1 MKQIYRPSV
10 EQLNRLT
17 QDEDMIFA
25 YHLLLYYLNCEY
37 HYFPEYNH
45 TKFNDLKPAKNQSS
59 FKYLLKYVKDK
70 RNVFK
75 SSAEFFIFIKAQ
87 MEIIKLLETINPMV
101 SPNMLIGPKAEKRYF
116 VWIRKMKET
125 KMVTKTINRNLE
137 DHFIISAF
145 DKTILNLRK
154 TLEDDFS
161 YENFH
166 KNIKRILLQIRA
178 KQIDSLWCFCSEWIA
193 SLPIEIKEEIIKIT
207 ECEKY
212 KDYNVDDI
220 KRIYNEKFHLLIN
233 KKEVNS

>member
-1 MKQIYRPSV
+1 
-10 EQLNRLT
+10 
-17 QDEDMIFA
+17 MIFA